1 MNQNRIDKI
10 GVAAVVNYFCRIG
23 HIDPHITF
31 DDKRAVWDGEID
43 IYKTEDGCSK
53 KDIVFTLRVQ
63 VKSSECKSNNF
74 NTYVVHSVD
83 ISDLNLYKNNGGTL
97 FIKVLINKSKAQVY
111 FAYLG
116 KVEINRLISDILEK
130 QMTKDIRCYKAP
142 KEYKEL
148 FSQLR
153 TIYLQRIHN
162 LITLEELK
170 DKKGWSFNVTAG
182 PMKKDTNPFDWVA
195 TNDTDILVKL
205 PDIDGRFYL
214 SSGPARIFTSHDVDL
229 AVSVEGTEYFS
240 KVTISNNS
248 YGHVLHVDNF
258 IKCQFHDFSHNE
270 EESNIDIV
278 VTPSSEYVDEYLN
291 QFRFLNAIIEYKY
304 FCVGGFRF
312 ETSQLILSKNEIDS
326 IKSNISF
333 LEKINS
339 FFEKIGVSNHFNF
352 KNLAK
357 DEYDKLIFLVKLF
370 NDEKPKALPDLKEP
384 YTCFKI
390 GDYNLCFGI
399 SKLDNFGF
407 RFYDMNSCTSCR
419 VCDQTQETVKSPVSS
434 YLFENDI
441 FPDNLNY
448 SNIVTEYKKYNV
460 NEGYLML
467 ANYDA
472 LRLINKFD
480 STNND
485 KFLNAAKDLIEWI
498 ISSSTDEDS
507 IYVYKINLLQI
518 HTRLD
523 KPFSNEDKQFLLDIG
538 KYNSNQLDFAASIL
552 LMEES
557 RAQSNYNKLTNI
569 EKEEIMQF
577 PIYNLYKKLIDN

>member
-23 HIDPHITF
+23 HIDPHVAF

-53 KDIVFTLRVQ
+53 KDIAFTLRVQ
-63 VKSSECKSNNF
+63 VKSSEYKSNNF
-74 NTYVVHSVD
+74 NTYVVHSLD

-116 KVEINRLISDILEK
+116 KVEINRLISDIPEK
-130 QMTKDIRCYKAP
+130 QKTKDIRCYKAP

-148 FSQLR
+148 YSQLR

-357 DEYDKLIFLVKLF
+357 DEYDKLMFLVKLF
-370 NDEKPKALPDLKEP
+370 NDEKPEALPCLEEP

-399 SKLDNFGF
+399 SKLENIGF
-407 RFYDMNSCTSCR
+407 RFYDINNCF
-419 VCDQTQETVKSPVSS
+419 SS
-434 YLFENDI
+434 GIYQSGEEMSSAVHSYFFSKNV

-448 SNIVTEYKKYNV
+448 SDIVAQYKKYNV
-460 NEGYLML
+460 SKEYLTIVNFDVL
-467 ANYDA
+467 CLISQYDT
-472 LRLINKFD
+472 
-480 STNND
+480 TNN
-485 KFLNAAKDLIEWI
+485 KLFLNAAKDLIEWI
-498 ISSSTDEDS
+498 IASNADEDS
-507 IYVYKINLLQI
+507 ICIFKINLLQI
-518 HTRLD
+518 YTRLD
-523 KPFSNEDKQFLLDIG
+523 KPFSSDDREFLLNIN
-538 KYNSNQLDFAASIL
+538 KYNSSQLNFAASVL
-552 LMEES
+552 LKEES
-557 RAQSNYNKLTNI
+557 RAQSNYDKLTDI
-569 EKEEIMQF
+569 EKEEIVQF